1 MSKESLIKL
10 SPPWYT
16 FFNFVKHSVGNDRC
30 VEVCD
35 MKEISERE
43 FLIQVD
49 VKDRSRAIA
58 MATILVPCKN
68 FGNIDV
74 HIEVSHCG
82 RAICPND
89 RCLDVRNLVRFIEE
103 AFCTNGY
110 FEYVESVKMFGADI
124 VFPVFTKGVIQFFND
139 DISDLY
145 NNYNGVIAD
154 VFAEVLRL
162 EINEIQINP
171 STAVRS

>member
-1 MSKESLIKL
+1 MNKERLIKL
-10 SPPWYT
+10 SPPWHT

-58 MATILVPCKN
+58 MATILAPCKN

-74 HIEVSHCG
+74 RVEVSHCG
-82 RAICPND
+82 RIVRPND
-89 RCLDVRNLVRFIEE
+89 RCLNVRSLVRMFEE
-103 AFCTNGY
+103 AFCTNNY
-110 FEYVESVKMFGADI
+110 FENVEAVKMFEADI
-124 VFPVFTKGVIQFFND
+124 IFPVFEKSVIQFFND

-145 NNYNGVIAD
+145 SNFNGVAAD
-154 VFAEVLRL
+154 VFAEVLNL
-162 EINEIQINP
+162 EINGIFINP
-171 STAVRS
+171 STARCD

>member
-1 MSKESLIKL
+1 MSKENLVKL

-16 FFNFVKHSVGNDRC
+16 FFNFVKHSVGSDRC
-30 VEVCD
+30 VEVCE

-49 VKDRSRAIA
+49 VKDRNRAIA
-58 MATILVPCKN
+58 MATLLVPCKN

-74 HIEVSHCG
+74 RVEVCHCG
-82 RAICPND
+82 RIVHPND
-89 RCLDVRNLVRFIEE
+89 RCINARSLVRMFEE
-103 AFCTNGY
+103 AFCTNDY
-110 FEYVESVKMFGADI
+110 FEYVESVRMFGADI
-124 VFPVFTKGVIQFFND
+124 IFPVFEKGVIQFFND

-162 EINEIQINP
+162 EINGIHINP
-171 STAVRS
+171 STENSR